1 MSQAREPPILRQR
14 NNHLPDDIVLNILAR
29 LPIKSVL
36 RFRVFH
42 NVSGN
47 LIYLW
52 NPSIRKLKKLPDTCL
67 SKLENVIPG
76 FAYPSDSNDYKVVR
90 ISCRLRKMGT
100 PTKAEAEVYT
110 LSSDSWQRVMLGPN
124 VFISNIGYDLP
135 TFGSVELPSMS
146 VGLHFRHL
154 AVFKGNLALIE
165 FPFGN
170 HLYLLVQVMRE
181 YGVWDQLFAVP
192 LENGKDFLGFTR
204 NGVPLFRTSIA
215 IISFDPETSQVNDLG
230 NRCGPVIAATLM
242 ESLVLL
248 DKANIQSK

>member
-36 RFRVFH
+36 RFRCVCKPR
-42 NVSGN
+42 NT
-47 LIYLW
+47 
-52 NPSIRKLKKLPDTCL
+52 SITSPNFISTHL
-67 SKLENVIPG
+67 NVIINNNGYLIHIMPWATRPMNHPQDNIVQLATVTCDRT
-76 FAYPSDSNDYKVVR
+76 FTR
-90 ISCRLRKMGT
+90 ISQFLQSVSVQTVVHSMASCVSLT
-100 PTKAEAEVYT
+100 
-110 LSSDSWQRVMLGPN
+110 
-124 VFISNIGYDLP
+124 
-135 TFGSVELPSMS
+135 GSYIMFL
-146 VGLHFRHL
+146 
-154 AVFKGNLALIE
+154 
-165 FPFGN
+165 
-170 HLYLLVQVMRE
+170 VMRE
-181 YGVWDQLFAVP
+181 YGVWDQLFAVS

-248 DKANIQSK
+248 DKANILRLNEKRHR